1 MPEIKLFYKNCN
13 CCSGSGS
20 GSASGSDSQAGCDCR
35 FLTAGFDDNLRCDG
49 FPVVT
54 ECKKN
59 FVVNIYINF
68 SGCGS
73 TPIANCSSGS
83 AASGPETGLD
93 IIETGSGS
101 IPCLTTCPNCCDLV
115 PKQLQINL
123 ECIDDT
129 LASTNLIDGFCGS
142 SFFDNETGSTC
153 LGRRS
158 DKCTFFIIKI
168 SGSSFGGA
176 FAFPIDNGYLAG
188 GIDFANVVSCDPFQ
202 LSGSLLFGRAGAPVT
217 EICLAECL
225 TTNTGTV
232 LDPGCITGT
241 FTITEALP

>member
-20 GSASGSDSQAGCDCR
+20 CGCR

-54 ECKKN
+54 ECKKS

-68 SGCGS
+68 SGCVS
-73 TPIANCSSGS
+73 TPIANCSNGS
-83 AASGPETGLD
+83 AGSGPETGLEVD
-93 IIETGSGS
+93 GSGS
-101 IPCLTTCPNCCDLV
+101 GSDCLNECPECCDLV
-115 PKQLQINL
+115 PKQFQINL

-129 LASTNLIDGFCGS
+129 LASTNLIDGLCGS
-142 SFFDNETGSTC
+142 SFFYNETGSTC
-153 LGRRS
+153 LGRRT

-168 SGSSFGGA
+168 SGSSFEGA

-225 TTNTGTV
+225 TTDTGTV

-241 FTITEALP
+241 FTITEALSGGGGGGGGPIL

>member
-1 MPEIKLFYKNCN
+1 MPEIKLFYRNCN

-20 GSASGSDSQAGCDCR
+20 SGSGSGSAAACDCE
-35 FLTAGFDDNLRCDG
+35 FLTAGFDEQLRCDG

-68 SGCGS
+68 SGCVSTAIGS
-73 TPIANCSSGS
+73 C
-83 AASGPETGLD
+83 
-93 IIETGSGS
+93 GSGS
-101 IPCLTTCPNCCDLV
+101 SGLSLESGVVDGESGSGSTSECLSECPACCDLI
-115 PKQLQINL
+115 PKQFQINL
-123 ECIDDT
+123 ECIGDS
-129 LASTNLIDGFCGS
+129 LASANLIDGNCGS
-142 SFFDNETGSTC
+142 SLDLATGSTC

-158 DKCTFFIIKI
+158 DKCTFFYITIT
-168 SGSSFGGA
+168 GSSFSGQ
-176 FAFPIDNGYLAG
+176 FFLPIDNGYLG
-188 GIDFANVVSCDPFQ
+188 GGVTFANVVSCNPFQ

-225 TTNTGTV
+225 TNNTGTV
-232 LDPGCITGT
+232 LDPGCITAT